1 MLADADA
8 LLVREVYAAGESPI
22 AGADSRALCRAIR
35 LRGRVDPV
43 FAAGSDAARLCEV
56 VTDLVEDG
64 DVVLTLGAG
73 DIGKCAGRAGGA
85 LGRGR
90 GWTKMSA
97 AMRQTPPRASRAP
110 STPRQCGTFREAE
123 SMARHTVWGI
133 GGVADRFYAPAD
145 VEDLARFVAELPAD
159 EPVLMLGLGSNLLV
173 RDGGFRGTVIS
184 TGHALAAILQI
195 DGSTLRVQAG
205 VACPKVARY
214 SVRHGL
220 AGCEF
225 FAGIPGTVGGALAM
239 NAGAFGGET
248 WTIVRSVE
256 TLDRHGEIR
265 RRAPADFEVAYRQV
279 KGPVDEWFL
288 AADLSLEADPRGLA
302 GGRLKELLRARA
314 QSQPMGR
321 RSCGS
326 VFPKSSGRLCGSID

>member
-1 MLADADA
+1 
-8 LLVREVYAAGESPI
+8 
-22 AGADSRALCRAIR
+22 
-35 LRGRVDPV
+35 
-43 FAAGSDAARLCEV
+43 
-56 VTDLVEDG
+56 
-64 DVVLTLGAG
+64 
-73 DIGKCAGRAGGA
+73 
-85 LGRGR
+85 
-90 GWTKMSA
+90 
-97 AMRQTPPRASRAP
+97 
-110 STPRQCGTFREAE
+110 
-123 SMARHTVWGI
+123 MARHTVWGI

-326 VFPKSSGRLCGSID
+326 VFRNPPDDFAARLIEASGLKGARVGGAMVSEKHANFIINTGDATAADVETLMARVVEQVASDSQVHLQREVHIVGERGR

>member
-1 MLADADA
+1 
-8 LLVREVYAAGESPI
+8 
-22 AGADSRALCRAIR
+22 
-35 LRGRVDPV
+35 
-43 FAAGSDAARLCEV
+43 
-56 VTDLVEDG
+56 
-64 DVVLTLGAG
+64 
-73 DIGKCAGRAGGA
+73 
-85 LGRGR
+85 
-90 GWTKMSA
+90 MSA
-97 AMRQTPPRASRAP
+97 AMRQTPPRASRP
-110 STPRQCGTFREAE
+110 PRQYGTVREAE

-133 GGVADRFYAPAD
+133 GGVADRFYAPVD
-145 VEDLARFVAELPAD
+145 VEDLARFVTELPED

-195 DGSTLRVQAG
+195 DGSTVRVQAG

-256 TLDRHGEIR
+256 TLDRQGEIR

-314 QSQPMGR
+314 ESQPMGR

-326 VFPKSSGRLCGSID
+326 VFRNPPDDFAARLIQASGLKGARVGGAMVSEKHANFIINTGDATAADVETLMARVVEQVASDSQVHLQREVHIVGEHGR